1 MQLPGEGEGEGMIDD
16 ASVCL
21 SVCLS
26 VNPISYLSHLG
37 RKKNVTC
44 RGMSFPLVRFVG
56 KLNNALLMRS
66 CKEVAAEYLEKPYKM
81 KHFK

>member
-1 MQLPGEGEGEGMIDD
+1 MPPSDGGFKLIKCVRRREMQLPGEGEGEGMIDD

-37 RKKNVTC
+37 RKKTVTC
-44 RGMSFPLVRFVG
+44 RGMSFPPVRNVG
-56 KLNNALLMRS
+56 KLNTTS
-66 CKEVAAEYLEKPYKM
+66 
-81 KHFK
+81 